1 MATTFNQSTTYAGKV
16 AGGYIRQA
24 FLANDSLQ
32 NITIRE
38 NVEYK
43 EVVRKLVDD
52 ITFEAPTC
60 NFTDS
65 GTITT
70 SERVLTLK
78 EFQVNRSVCR
88 REFLDDWNPKS
99 VQDGGMNLDFNEA
112 LIQNMLAGISAR
124 NEVVLWSGTASTTE
138 YDGFATLF
146 EAVGS
151 GVNMVSTPVAID
163 KTNVLTKIENLID
176 SCPLK
181 VRRATE
187 RPKIYVASNVAE
199 AYRRKQADLGNGYF
213 FQSGQEVKMT
223 WIGTYEIVE
232 CPGMPSSMMAM
243 AQKSNLWFGT
253 NTLSQWNEVFT
264 LDMKK
269 LDGSNNVRYG
279 ATFFAG
285 AQFGFGNEI
294 SAYIL

>member
-1 MATTFNQSTTYAGKV
+1 MATTFTQSTTYAGKV

-32 NITIRE
+32 HVTVRE

-52 ITFEAPTC
+52 VTFEAPTC

-65 GTITT
+65 GTVAT
-70 SERVLTLK
+70 SERILTLQ
-78 EFQVNRSVCR
+78 EFQVNRSVCK
-88 REFLDDWNPKS
+88 REFLDDWSPKP
-99 VQDGGMNLDFNEA
+99 VQDGDMNVDFNEA
-112 LIQNMLAGISAR
+112 LIQNMLAGIAAR
-124 NEVVLWSGTASTTE
+124 NEVVLWQGVSSTTE
-138 YDGFATLF
+138 YNGFATLF
-146 EAVGS
+146 ETVGS
-151 GVNMVSTPVAID
+151 GVNLVSTPVAIT
-163 KTNVLTKIENLID
+163 KANVLSKIELLID

-199 AYRRKQADLGNGYF
+199 MYRRAQADAGNGYF
-213 FQSGQEVKMT
+213 FQSGQAINMT

-232 CPGMPSSMMAM
+232 CPGMPDSMMTM

-279 ATFFAG
+279 ANFFAG

-294 SAYIL
+294 SAYIV